1 MEGAMDIRITPGK
14 LCGTLEAPPS
24 KSHAH
29 RLMTATRLAGKKN
42 SESLCTS
49 EDTRATFRC
58 LNELHDG
65 GILDCG
71 ESGTTLRFL
80 LPVASAL
87 GINAEFIGHGRL
99 PERPMSAL
107 TDALRENGAVISAD
121 NLPIKVS
128 GQLHPGVFRVPGNI
142 SSQFIS
148 GLLFAL
154 PLLDGDSEIV
164 IEGKR
169 ESVGYID
176 MTLDTL
182 RSFSI
187 NIEETQS
194 GYKIKGPQ
202 KYIEPDSPR
211 VQGDWSNAAFF
222 LCAGALGGETDITE
236 LSPDSRQSDRA
247 VVSILKDFGA
257 DVKCGD
263 MISVRG
269 NGLCGIKID
278 ISQCPDLFP
287 TLAATACAA
296 LGDTI
301 FTNAARLR
309 IKESDRI
316 EAVEKM
322 INSLGGSA
330 ESTEDSLTV
339 HGTGTLPGGE
349 VNSFND
355 HRIVMAAA
363 VAACICEKTV
373 IIHDAQAVNKSYPNF
388 FEDYRKLGGKAD
400 VI

>member
-1 MEGAMDIRITPGK
+1 MDIRITPGK

-29 RLMTATRLAGKKN
+29 RLMTAVALAGKKN

-65 GILDCG
+65 GIFDCG

-107 TDALRENGAVISAD
+107 NNALRENGAVISAD

-128 GQLHPGVFRVPGNI
+128 GQLHPGGFRVPGNI

-154 PLLDGDSEIV
+154 PLLDGESEII

-222 LCAGALGGETDITE
+222 LCAGALGGETDITG

-247 VVSILKDFGA
+247 IVNILKDFGA
-257 DVKCGD
+257 DVNCGD
-263 MISVRG
+263 IISVRG
-269 NGLCGIKID
+269 NGLRGIKID

-349 VNSFND
+349 VDSFND

-363 VAACICEKTV
+363 VAACICEKAV
-373 IIHDAQAVNKSYPNF
+373 VIHDAQAVNKSYPNF

>member
-1 MEGAMDIRITPGK
+1 MDIIITPGT
-14 LCGTLEAPPS
+14 LRGTLEAPPS

-29 RLMTATRLAGKKN
+29 RLMTAVALAGKKN

-107 TDALRENGAVISAD
+107 NNALRENGAVISAD

-187 NIEETQS
+187 NIEETPS
-194 GYKIKGPQ
+194 GYKIKGSQ

-222 LCAGALGGETDITE
+222 LCAGALGGETDITG

-247 VVSILKDFGA
+247 IVNILKDFGA

-269 NGLCGIKID
+269 NGLRGIKID
-278 ISQCPDLFP
+278 ISQCVHRLQRGKRGFGRYDIYKRRAAQNKRERPHRGGRKDDKITRRFRRKHGGFPDRPRHGHAPGRRGRFVQRSP
-287 TLAATACAA
+287 H
-296 LGDTI
+296 
-301 FTNAARLR
+301 RH
-309 IKESDRI
+309 
-316 EAVEKM
+316 
-322 INSLGGSA
+322 GGGNRG
-330 ESTEDSLTV
+330 V
-339 HGTGTLPGGE
+339 HMRKSRYYTRRAGGE
-349 VNSFND
+349 Q
-355 HRIVMAAA
+355 
-363 VAACICEKTV
+363 
-373 IIHDAQAVNKSYPNF
+373 IIS
-388 FEDYRKLGGKAD
+388 ELL
-400 VI
+400 

>member
-1 MEGAMDIRITPGK
+1 MNIIITPST
-14 LCGTLEAPPS
+14 LRGTLEAPPS

-29 RLMTATRLAGKKN
+29 RLMTAVALAGKKN

-58 LNELHDG
+58 LNKLHDG

-222 LCAGALGGETDITE
+222 LCMGAL
-236 LSPDSRQSDRA
+236 SPAGVTVTGLASDSSQGDRA
-247 VVSILKDFGA
+247 VLDVLRRFGA
-257 DVKCGD
+257 DVRETQD
-263 MISVRG
+263 AVTVRRG
-269 NGLCGIKID
+269 ALRGVTID
-278 ISQCPDLFP
+278 AAPIPDLIP
-287 TLAATACAA
+287 VLSVVAA
-296 LGDTI
+296 LADGQTQI
-301 FTNAARLR
+301 VNAARLR
-309 IKESDRI
+309 LKESDRLKSTADLLRALGGQVEEKEDGLVI
-316 EAVEKM
+316 TGVPALHGGAVE
-322 INSLGGSA
+322 
-330 ESTEDSLTV
+330 TQ
-339 HGTGTLPGGE
+339 
-349 VNSFND
+349 ND
-355 HRIVMAAA
+355 HRLAMSAAT
-363 VAACICEKTV
+363 AACAATGEITV
-373 IIHDAQAVNKSYPNF
+373 DNDGCVAKSYPRVW
-388 FEDYRKLGGKAD
+388 EDFSRLKGEGL
-400 VI
+400 

>member
-1 MEGAMDIRITPGK
+1 MDIIITPGT
-14 LCGTLEAPPS
+14 LRGTLEAPPS

-29 RLMTATRLAGKKN
+29 RLMTAVALAGKKI
-42 SESLCTS
+42 SELLCTS
-49 EDTRATFRC
+49 EDTRATFHC

-107 TDALRENGAVISAD
+107 NNALRENGAVISAD

-187 NIEETQS
+187 NIEETPS
-194 GYKIKGPQ
+194 GYKINGPQ

-222 LCAGALGGETDITE
+222 LCAGALGGETDITG
-236 LSPDSRQSDRA
+236 LSLDSRQSDRA
-247 VVSILKDFGA
+247 IVSILKDFGA

-269 NGLCGIKID
+269 NGLRGIKID

-287 TLAATACAA
+287 TLAAAACAA

-322 INSLGGSA
+322 INSLGGFA

-339 HGTGTLPGGE
+339 RGTGTLPGGE
-349 VNSFND
+349 VDSFND

-363 VAACICEKTV
+363 VAACICENPV

>member
-1 MEGAMDIRITPGK
+1 MDIIITPGT
-14 LCGTLEAPPS
+14 LRGTLEAPPS

-29 RLMTATRLAGKKN
+29 RLMTAVALAGKKI

-58 LNELHDG
+58 LTELHGG

-107 TDALRENGAVISAD
+107 NNALRENGAVISAD

-222 LCAGALGGETDITE
+222 LCAGALGGETDITG

-247 VVSILKDFGA
+247 IVSILKDFGA

-269 NGLCGIKID
+269 NGLRGIKID

-287 TLAATACAA
+287 TLAAAACAA

-322 INSLGGSA
+322 INSLGGFA

-339 HGTGTLPGGE
+339 RGTGTLPGGE
-349 VNSFND
+349 VDSFND

-363 VAACICEKTV
+363 IAACICENPV

>member
-1 MEGAMDIRITPGK
+1 MDIKITPGK
-14 LCGTLEAPPS
+14 LRGRLEAPPS

-29 RLMTATRLAGKKN
+29 RLMTAVALAGGKN
-42 SESLCTS
+42 PESLCTS

-80 LPVASAL
+80 LPVAAAL
-87 GINAEFIGHGRL
+87 GISAEFIGHGRL

-128 GQLHPGVFRVPGNI
+128 GQLRPGIFKVPGNI

-154 PLLDGDSEIV
+154 PLLNGDSEII

-176 MTLDTL
+176 MTLDVL
-182 RSFSI
+182 SSFSI
-187 NIEETQS
+187 DITATAS

-202 KYIEPDSPR
+202 KYIEPRSPR

-222 LCAGALGGETDITE
+222 LCAGALGGEANISG
-236 LSPDSRQSDRA
+236 LSLESRQSDRA
-247 VVSILKDFGA
+247 VTDILKKFGA
-257 DVKCGD
+257 DIECGD
-263 MISVRG
+263 EISVRG
-269 NGLCGIKID
+269 DKLSGITVD

-287 TLAATACAA
+287 TLAVTACAA
-296 LGDTI
+296 QGDTV

-322 INSLGGSA
+322 INSLGGAA

-339 HGTGTLPGGE
+339 HGTGALLGGE
-349 VNSFND
+349 IDSFND

-363 VAACICEKTV
+363 VAACICENPV
-373 IIHDAQAVNKSYPNF
+373 IIRGAQAVNKSYPNF
-388 FEDYRKLGGKAD
+388 FKDYRKLGGKAD

>member
-1 MEGAMDIRITPGK
+1 MDIIITPGT
-14 LCGTLEAPPS
+14 LRGTLEAPPS

-29 RLMTATRLAGKKN
+29 RLMTAVALAGKKN

-107 TDALRENGAVISAD
+107 NNALRENGAVISAD

-169 ESVGYID
+169 DSV
-176 MTLDTL
+176 
-182 RSFSI
+182 
-187 NIEETQS
+187 
-194 GYKIKGPQ
+194 
-202 KYIEPDSPR
+202 
-211 VQGDWSNAAFF
+211 
-222 LCAGALGGETDITE
+222 
-236 LSPDSRQSDRA
+236 
-247 VVSILKDFGA
+247 
-257 DVKCGD
+257 
-263 MISVRG
+263 
-269 NGLCGIKID
+269 
-278 ISQCPDLFP
+278 
-287 TLAATACAA
+287 
-296 LGDTI
+296 
-301 FTNAARLR
+301 
-309 IKESDRI
+309 
-316 EAVEKM
+316 
-322 INSLGGSA
+322 
-330 ESTEDSLTV
+330 
-339 HGTGTLPGGE
+339 
-349 VNSFND
+349 
-355 HRIVMAAA
+355 
-363 VAACICEKTV
+363 
-373 IIHDAQAVNKSYPNF
+373 
-388 FEDYRKLGGKAD
+388 
-400 VI
+400 

>member
-1 MEGAMDIRITPGK
+1 MDIIITPGT
-14 LCGTLEAPPS
+14 LRGTLEAPPS

-29 RLMTATRLAGKKN
+29 RLMTAVALAGKKN

-107 TDALRENGAVISAD
+107 NNALRENGAVISAD

-222 LCAGALGGETDITE
+222 LCAGALGGETDITG

-247 VVSILKDFGA
+247 IVNILKDFGA
-257 DVKCGD
+257 DVNCGD
-263 MISVRG
+263 MISVRR
-269 NGLCGIKID
+269 NGLRGIKID

-287 TLAATACAA
+287 TIAATACAA

-322 INSLGGSA
+322 INSLGGFA

-349 VNSFND
+349 VDSFND

-363 VAACICEKTV
+363 VAACICENPV

>member
-1 MEGAMDIRITPGK
+1 MDIRITPGK
-14 LCGTLEAPPS
+14 LRGSLEAPPS

-29 RLMTATRLAGKKN
+29 RLMTATALAGGKI

-65 GILDCG
+65 GVLDCG

-80 LPVASAL
+80 LPVAAAL
-87 GINAEFIGHGRL
+87 GINARFVGRGRL

-121 NLPIKVS
+121 RLPTGIS
-128 GQLHPGVFRVPGNI
+128 GQLHSGVFRVPGNI

-154 PLLDGDSEIV
+154 PLLDGESEII
-164 IEGKR
+164 IEGRR

-176 MTLDTL
+176 MTLDVL
-182 RSFSI
+182 RDFSVS
-187 NIEETQS
+187 IEETSS
-194 GYKIKGPQ
+194 GYKIKAPQ

-222 LCAGALGGETDITE
+222 LCAGALGGETEITG
-236 LSPDSRQSDRA
+236 LSLDSRQSDRA
-247 VVSILKDFGA
+247 LTDILKAFGA
-257 DVKCGD
+257 DIKCGN
-263 MISVRG
+263 SVSVCKSE
-269 NGLCGIKID
+269 LFGITVD

-287 TLAATACAA
+287 TLAVTACAA
-296 LGDTI
+296 HGDTV

-322 INSLGGSA
+322 ITSLGGFA
-330 ESTEDSLTV
+330 ESTPDSLTV
-339 HGTGTLPGGE
+339 HGTGTLAGGE

-355 HRIVMAAA
+355 HRSVMAAA
-363 VAACICEKTV
+363 VAACICESPVV
-373 IIHDAQAVNKSYPNF
+373 IRDAQAVNKSYPDF
-388 FEDYRKLGGKAD
+388 FEDYKKLGGKAD

>member
-1 MEGAMDIRITPGK
+1 MDIIITPGM
-14 LCGTLEAPPS
+14 LRGTLEAPPS

-29 RLMTATRLAGKKN
+29 RLMTATALAGGKI

-65 GILDCG
+65 GVLDCG

-107 TDALRENGAVISAD
+107 NNALRENGAVISAD

-128 GQLHPGVFRVPGNI
+128 GQLHSGVFRVPGNI

-154 PLLDGDSEIV
+154 PLLEGDSEIV

-187 NIEETQS
+187 NIEETPS

-202 KYIEPDSPR
+202 KYKIYRARLPARS
-211 VQGDWSNAAFF
+211 GDWSNAAFF
-222 LCAGALGGETDITE
+222 LCAGALGGETDITG

-247 VVSILKDFGA
+247 VVSILKDFSA

-269 NGLCGIKID
+269 NGLRGIKID

-349 VNSFND
+349 VDSFND

>member
-1 MEGAMDIRITPGK
+1 MDIIITPGT
-14 LCGTLEAPPS
+14 LRGTLEAPPS

-29 RLMTATRLAGKKN
+29 RLMTAVALAGKKI

-58 LNELHDG
+58 LNELHGG

-107 TDALRENGAVISAD
+107 NNALRENGAVISAD

-222 LCAGALGGETDITE
+222 LCAGALGGETDITG
-236 LSPDSRQSDRA
+236 LSPDSRQSDRT
-247 VVSILKDFGA
+247 VVNILKDFGA

-269 NGLCGIKID
+269 NGLRGIKID

-287 TLAATACAA
+287 TLAAAACAA

-322 INSLGGSA
+322 INSLGGFA

-339 HGTGTLPGGE
+339 RGTGTLPGGE
-349 VNSFND
+349 VDSFND

-363 VAACICEKTV
+363 IAACICENPV

>member
-1 MEGAMDIRITPGK
+1 MDIRITPGK

-29 RLMTATRLAGKKN
+29 RLMTAVALAGKKN

-58 LNELHDG
+58 LNELHGG

-87 GINAEFIGHGRL
+87 GINAKFIGHGRL

-187 NIEETQS
+187 NIEETPS
-194 GYKIKGPQ
+194 G
-202 KYIEPDSPR
+202 
-211 VQGDWSNAAFF
+211 
-222 LCAGALGGETDITE
+222 
-236 LSPDSRQSDRA
+236 
-247 VVSILKDFGA
+247 
-257 DVKCGD
+257 
-263 MISVRG
+263 
-269 NGLCGIKID
+269 
-278 ISQCPDLFP
+278 
-287 TLAATACAA
+287 
-296 LGDTI
+296 
-301 FTNAARLR
+301 
-309 IKESDRI
+309 
-316 EAVEKM
+316 
-322 INSLGGSA
+322 
-330 ESTEDSLTV
+330 
-339 HGTGTLPGGE
+339 
-349 VNSFND
+349 
-355 HRIVMAAA
+355 
-363 VAACICEKTV
+363 
-373 IIHDAQAVNKSYPNF
+373 
-388 FEDYRKLGGKAD
+388 
-400 VI
+400 

>member
-1 MEGAMDIRITPGK
+1 MDIIITPGT
-14 LCGTLEAPPS
+14 LRGTLEAPPS

-29 RLMTATRLAGKKN
+29 RLMTAVALAGKKN

-107 TDALRENGAVISAD
+107 NNALRENGAVISAD

-202 KYIEPDSPR
+202 KYIEPYSPR

-222 LCAGALGGETDITE
+222 LCAGALGGETDITG

-247 VVSILKDFGA
+247 IVSILKDFGA

-269 NGLCGIKID
+269 NGLHGIKID

-309 IKESDRI
+309 KKRERPHRGGRKDDKFTRRFRRKHGGFPDRPRHGH
-316 EAVEKM
+316 APGRRGRFVQR
-322 INSLGGSA
+322 SPHRHGGGNRG
-330 ESTEDSLTV
+330 V
-339 HGTGTLPGGE
+339 HMRKSRYYTRRAGGE
-349 VNSFND
+349 Q
-355 HRIVMAAA
+355 
-363 VAACICEKTV
+363 
-373 IIHDAQAVNKSYPNF
+373 IIS
-388 FEDYRKLGGKAD
+388 ELL
-400 VI
+400 

>member
-1 MEGAMDIRITPGK
+1 MDIIITPGT
-14 LCGTLEAPPS
+14 LQGTLEAPPS

-65 GILDCG
+65 GIPDCG

-107 TDALRENGAVISAD
+107 NNALRENGAVISAD

-187 NIEETQS
+187 NIEETPS

-222 LCAGALGGETDITE
+222 LCAGALGGETDITG

-269 NGLCGIKID
+269 NGLRGIKID

-287 TLAATACAA
+287 TLAAAACAA

-322 INSLGGSA
+322 INSLGGFA

-339 HGTGTLPGGE
+339 RGTGTLPGGE
-349 VNSFND
+349 VDSFND
-355 HRIVMAAA
+355 HRIVMATAI
-363 VAACICEKTV
+363 AACICENPV

>member
-1 MEGAMDIRITPGK
+1 MDIRITPGK

-29 RLMTATRLAGKKN
+29 RLMTAVALAGKKN

-58 LNELHDG
+58 LNKLHDG

-187 NIEETQS
+187 NKRSAKIYRARFPARS
-194 GYKIKGPQ
+194 GRLVERRVLPLRRRARRRDGYHGAVTRQPTERPSGCEYTERLRRGCKLRR
-202 KYIEPDSPR
+202 YDFSPR
-211 VQGDWSNAAFF
+211 ERASRHQDRYFAVSRS
-222 LCAGALGGETDITE
+222 L
-236 LSPDSRQSDRA
+236 PDP
-247 VVSILKDFGA
+247 
-257 DVKCGD
+257 
-263 MISVRG
+263 RG
-269 NGLCGIKID
+269 NRMCGFGRYD
-278 ISQCPDLFP
+278 IYKRRAAKNKRERPHRGGRKDDKFTRRFRRKHGGFPDRPRHGHTPRRRGRFVQRSP
-287 TLAATACAA
+287 H
-296 LGDTI
+296 
-301 FTNAARLR
+301 RH
-309 IKESDRI
+309 
-316 EAVEKM
+316 
-322 INSLGGSA
+322 GGGNRG
-330 ESTEDSLTV
+330 V
-339 HGTGTLPGGE
+339 HM
-349 VNSFND
+349 
-355 HRIVMAAA
+355 R
-363 VAACICEKTV
+363 
-373 IIHDAQAVNKSYPNF
+373 KSRCYT
-388 FEDYRKLGGKAD
+388 
-400 VI
+400 

>member
-1 MEGAMDIRITPGK
+1 MDIIITPGT
-14 LCGTLEAPPS
+14 LRGTLEAPPS

-29 RLMTATRLAGKKN
+29 RLMTAVALAGKKN

-107 TDALRENGAVISAD
+107 NNALRENGAVISAD

-154 PLLDGDSEIV
+154 PLLDGYSEIV

-176 MTLDTL
+176 
-182 RSFSI
+182 
-187 NIEETQS
+187 
-194 GYKIKGPQ
+194 
-202 KYIEPDSPR
+202 EPDSPR

-222 LCAGALGGETDITE
+222 LCAGALGGETDITG

-247 VVSILKDFGA
+247 IVSILKDFGA
-257 DVKCGD
+257 DVNCGD

-269 NGLCGIKID
+269 NGLRGIKID

-287 TLAATACAA
+287 TLAAAACAA

-322 INSLGGSA
+322 INSLGGFA

-349 VNSFND
+349 VDSFND

-363 VAACICEKTV
+363 IAACICENPV

>member
-1 MEGAMDIRITPGK
+1 MDIRITPDRLRGSI
-14 LCGTLEAPPS
+14 EAPPS

-29 RLMTATRLAGKKN
+29 RLMTAAALAGGKN

-107 TDALRENGAVISAD
+107 TDALRKNGAVLSAD
-121 NLPIKVS
+121 KLPIKVS
-128 GQLHPGVFRVPGNI
+128 GRLRSGVFKVPGNI

-164 IEGKR
+164 IEGRR

-182 RSFSI
+182 RSFSV
-187 NIEETQS
+187 NAEETAN
-194 GYKIKGPQ
+194 GYKIKGSQ
-202 KYIEPDSPR
+202 KYVAPDSPR

-222 LCAGALGGETDITE
+222 LCAGALGGDTGVSG
-236 LSPDSRQSDRA
+236 LSLDSRQSDRA
-247 VVSILKDFGA
+247 VVNILKNFGA

-263 MISVRG
+263 IISVRG
-269 NGLCGIKID
+269 NGLYGIKID

-296 LGDTI
+296 SGDTV

-330 ESTEDSLTV
+330 ESAEDSLTV

-349 VNSFND
+349 VDSFND

-363 VAACICEKTV
+363 VAACICENPV

-388 FEDYRKLGGKAD
+388 FEDYKKLGGKAD

>member
-1 MEGAMDIRITPGK
+1 MDIIITPGM
-14 LCGTLEAPPS
+14 LRGTLEAPPS

-29 RLMTATRLAGKKN
+29 RLMTATALAGGKI

-65 GILDCG
+65 GVLDCG

-107 TDALRENGAVISAD
+107 NNALRENGAVISAD

-128 GQLHPGVFRVPGNI
+128 GQLHSGVFRVPGNI

-154 PLLDGDSEIV
+154 PLLEGDSEIV

-187 NIEETQS
+187 NIEETPS

-202 KYIEPDSPR
+202 NISSPTPR
-211 VQGDWSNAAFF
+211 AF
-222 LCAGALGGETDITE
+222 
-236 LSPDSRQSDRA
+236 RA
-247 VVSILKDFGA
+247 TGQTPRSFFA
-257 DVKCGD
+257 
-263 MISVRG
+263 
-269 NGLCGIKID
+269 
-278 ISQCPDLFP
+278 Q
-287 TLAATACAA
+287 
-296 LGDTI
+296 
-301 FTNAARLR
+301 AR
-309 IKESDRI
+309 
-316 EAVEKM
+316 
-322 INSLGGSA
+322 SA
-330 ESTEDSLTV
+330 ERRISRGCHPTAGRATERL
-339 HGTGTLPGGE
+339 
-349 VNSFND
+349 
-355 HRIVMAAA
+355 
-363 VAACICEKTV
+363 
-373 IIHDAQAVNKSYPNF
+373 
-388 FEDYRKLGGKAD
+388 
-400 VI
+400 

>member
-1 MEGAMDIRITPGK
+1 
-14 LCGTLEAPPS
+14 
-24 KSHAH
+24 
-29 RLMTATRLAGKKN
+29 MTAVALAGKKN

-58 LNELHDG
+58 LNELHGG

-107 TDALRENGAVISAD
+107 NNALRENGAVISAD

-187 NIEETQS
+187 NIEGTPS

-202 KYIEPDSPR
+202 KYIEPDSSR

-222 LCAGALGGETDITE
+222 LCAGALGGETDITG
-236 LSPDSRQSDRA
+236 LSLDSRQSDRA

-263 MISVRG
+263 IISVRG
-269 NGLCGIKID
+269 NGLRGIKID

-322 INSLGGSA
+322 INSLGGFA

-349 VNSFND
+349 VDSFND

-363 VAACICEKTV
+363 IAACICENPV

>member
-1 MEGAMDIRITPGK
+1 
-14 LCGTLEAPPS
+14 
-24 KSHAH
+24 
-29 RLMTATRLAGKKN
+29 
-42 SESLCTS
+42 
-49 EDTRATFRC
+49 
-58 LNELHDG
+58 
-65 GILDCG
+65 
-71 ESGTTLRFL
+71 
-80 LPVASAL
+80 
-87 GINAEFIGHGRL
+87 
-99 PERPMSAL
+99 MSAL
-107 TDALRENGAVISAD
+107 NNALRENGAVISAD

-202 KYIEPDSPR
+202 KYLEPDSPR

-222 LCAGALGGETDITE
+222 LCAGALGGETDITG

-247 VVSILKDFGA
+247 IVSILKDFGA

-269 NGLCGIKID
+269 NGLRGIKID

-322 INSLGGSA
+322 INSLGGFA

-339 HGTGTLPGGE
+339 RGTGTLPGGE
-349 VNSFND
+349 VDSFND
-355 HRIVMAAA
+355 HRIVMATAI
-363 VAACICEKTV
+363 AACICENPV

>member
-1 MEGAMDIRITPGK
+1 MDIIITPGK

-29 RLMTATRLAGKKN
+29 RLMTATWLAGKKN

-58 LNELHDG
+58 LNELHGG

-107 TDALRENGAVISAD
+107 NNALRENGAVISAD

-169 ESVGYID
+169 ESIGYID

-222 LCAGALGGETDITE
+222 LCAGALGGETDITG

-247 VVSILKDFGA
+247 VVNILKDFGA

-269 NGLCGIKID
+269 NGLRGIKID

-287 TLAATACAA
+287 TLAAAACAA

-339 HGTGTLPGGE
+339 RGTGTLPGGE
-349 VNSFND
+349 VDSFND

-363 VAACICEKTV
+363 IAACICENPV
-373 IIHDAQAVNKSYPNF
+373 VIHDAQAVNKSYPNF

>member
-1 MEGAMDIRITPGK
+1 MDIRITPGK

-29 RLMTATRLAGKKN
+29 RLMTAVALAGKKN

-58 LNELHDG
+58 LNKLHDS

-107 TDALRENGAVISAD
+107 NNALRENGAVISAD

-148 GLLFAL
+148 GLLF
-154 PLLDGDSEIV
+154 
-164 IEGKR
+164 

-187 NIEETQS
+187 NIEETPS

-222 LCAGALGGETDITE
+222 LCAGALGGETDITG

-257 DVKCGD
+257 YVKCGD

-269 NGLCGIKID
+269 NGLRGIKID

-322 INSLGGSA
+322 INSLGGFA

-339 HGTGTLPGGE
+339 RGTGTLPGGE
-349 VNSFND
+349 VDSFND

-363 VAACICEKTV
+363 IAACICENPV

>member
-1 MEGAMDIRITPGK
+1 
-14 LCGTLEAPPS
+14 
-24 KSHAH
+24 
-29 RLMTATRLAGKKN
+29 
-42 SESLCTS
+42 
-49 EDTRATFRC
+49 
-58 LNELHDG
+58 
-65 GILDCG
+65 
-71 ESGTTLRFL
+71 
-80 LPVASAL
+80 
-87 GINAEFIGHGRL
+87 
-99 PERPMSAL
+99 
-107 TDALRENGAVISAD
+107 
-121 NLPIKVS
+121 
-128 GQLHPGVFRVPGNI
+128 
-142 SSQFIS
+142 
-148 GLLFAL
+148 
-154 PLLDGDSEIV
+154 
-164 IEGKR
+164 
-169 ESVGYID
+169 

-222 LCAGALGGETDITE
+222 LCAGALGGETDITG

-247 VVSILKDFGA
+247 IVSILKDFGA

-269 NGLCGIKID
+269 NGLRGIKID

-322 INSLGGSA
+322 INSLGGFA

-339 HGTGTLPGGE
+339 RGTGTLPGG
-349 VNSFND
+349 VQRSP
-355 HRIVMAAA
+355 HRHGGGNRGVHMRKPRYYTRRAGG
-363 VAACICEKTV
+363 EQ
-373 IIHDAQAVNKSYPNF
+373 IIS
-388 FEDYRKLGGKAD
+388 ELL
-400 VI
+400 

>member
-1 MEGAMDIRITPGK
+1 MDIRITPDRLRGS
-14 LCGTLEAPPS
+14 LEAPPS

-29 RLMTATRLAGKKN
+29 RLMTAAALAGGKN

-107 TDALRENGAVISAD
+107 TDALRKNGAVISAD
-121 NLPIKVS
+121 KLPIKVS
-128 GQLHPGVFRVPGNI
+128 GRLRSGVFKVPGNI

-164 IEGKR
+164 IEGR
-169 ESVGYID
+169 CESVGYIN

-182 RSFSI
+182 RSFSV
-187 NIEETQS
+187 NAEETAN
-194 GYKIKGPQ
+194 GYKIKGSQ
-202 KYIEPDSPR
+202 KYVAPDSPQI
-211 VQGDWSNAAFF
+211 QGDWSNAAFF
-222 LCAGALGGETDITE
+222 LCAGALGGETGVAG
-236 LSPDSRQSDRA
+236 LSLDSRQSDSA
-247 VVSILKDFGA
+247 VVNILKDFGA

-263 MISVRG
+263 IISVRG
-269 NGLCGIKID
+269 NRLYGIKID

-296 LGDTI
+296 SGDTV

-316 EAVEKM
+316 EAVERM

-349 VNSFND
+349 VDSFND
-355 HRIVMAAA
+355 HRIVMATA
-363 VAACICEKTV
+363 VAACICEKPV
-373 IIHDAQAVNKSYPNF
+373 IIHGAQAVNKSYPNF

>member
-1 MEGAMDIRITPGK
+1 MDIMITPGK
-14 LCGTLEAPPS
+14 LRGSLEAPPS

-29 RLMTATRLAGKKN
+29 RLMTATALAGGKI

-65 GILDCG
+65 GVLDCG

-80 LPVASAL
+80 LPVAAAL
-87 GINAEFIGHGRL
+87 GINARFVGRGRL

-121 NLPIKVS
+121 RLPAEIS
-128 GQLHPGVFRVPGNI
+128 EQLHSGVFRVPGNI

-154 PLLDGDSEIV
+154 PLLDGESEII
-164 IEGKR
+164 IEGRR

-176 MTLDTL
+176 MTLDVL
-182 RSFSI
+182 RDFSVCI
-187 NIEETQS
+187 SETSS
-194 GYKIKGPQ
+194 GYKIKAPQ

-222 LCAGALGGETDITE
+222 LCAGALGGETEITG
-236 LSPDSRQSDRA
+236 LSLDSRQSDRA
-247 VVSILKDFGA
+247 LTDILKAFGA
-257 DVKCGD
+257 DIKCGS
-263 MISVRG
+263 SVSVCKSE
-269 NGLCGIKID
+269 LFGITVD

-296 LGDTI
+296 HGDTV

-322 INSLGGSA
+322 ITSLGGFA
-330 ESTEDSLTV
+330 ESTPDSLTV
-339 HGTGTLPGGE
+339 HGTGTLAGGE

-363 VAACICEKTV
+363 VAACICESPVV
-373 IIHDAQAVNKSYPNF
+373 IRDAQAVNKSYPDF
-388 FEDYRKLGGKAD
+388 FEDYKKLGGKAD